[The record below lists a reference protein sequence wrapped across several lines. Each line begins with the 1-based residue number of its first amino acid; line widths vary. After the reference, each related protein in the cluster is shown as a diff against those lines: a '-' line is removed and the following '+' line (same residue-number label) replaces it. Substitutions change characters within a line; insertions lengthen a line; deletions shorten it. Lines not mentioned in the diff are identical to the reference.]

1 MWYSKAI
8 FMMAAVAFLAGCAMQ
23 SPYGDEEIR
32 MTRGVAEKV
41 EEEGTLEVPTAGTVA
56 AVDSEVVC
64 QRYTKTGSHMKET
77 YCWTISEH
85 ADMQDDI
92 RRQLNIYGPNT
103 RIKAV
108 EEASD
113 GPFSAR

>member
-1 MWYSKAI
+1 MWYSKLT
-8 FMMAAVAFLAGCAMQ
+8 FMMAAVAFLTGCAMQ

-32 MTRGVAEKV
+32 MTRGVAEMV
-41 EEEGTLEVPTAGTVA
+41 EKEGTLEVPTAGTVA

-85 ADMQDDI
+85 ADMQDDV

-103 RIKAV
+103 RLKNY
-108 EEASD
+108 EA
-113 GPFSAR
+113 GAFGGR